1 MKVKLLAVSLAV
13 LLTTSCGPSAEDKAR
28 IRQVETAYS
37 IASMGNADN
46 SDALMNDLQRAVDLV
61 PDGKAREEILSC
73 QSLLKMYVI
82 TKQRRRLFLEGNLLA
97 IGHGRQST
105 KKEFDIANANAEKE
119 VPLPD
124 YDPIAKCEVIT
135 LPSLTK
141 YCGQPCGFAR

>member
-61 PDGKAREEILSC
+61 PDGKAREEILNC

-82 TKQRRRLFLEGNLLA
+82 KQATQRLVLKRNLRDRA
-97 IGHGRQST
+97 RSATT
-105 KKEFDIANANAEKE
+105 KKDFDIANANAKKE

-124 YDPIAKCEVIT
+124 YDPIAKCVVIT

>member
-1 MKVKLLAVSLAV
+1 MKVKLLAGSLAV

-37 IASMGNADN
+37 LARMGNADN
-46 SDALMNDLQRAVDLV
+46 SDALMNDLQRAVDMV
-61 PDGKAREEILSC
+61 PDGKAREEILNC

-82 TKQRRRLFLEGNLLA
+82 KNQTQRLVLMRNLSE

-105 KKEFDIANANAEKE
+105 KKDVDIASANAEKE

-124 YDPIAKCEVIT
+124 SYPIAKCAVIT

>member
-82 TKQRRRLFLEGNLLA
+82 KQATQRLVLKRNLRDRA
-97 IGHGRQST
+97 RSATT
-105 KKEFDIANANAEKE
+105 KKDFDIANANAEKE